1 MLVAQ
6 PSSADLA
13 GLTGYA
19 LVALVCGLLL
29 VEELGVPLFFAPGD
43 LLLVTAGIAIPT
55 ASLNPLV
62 VVAATACSVMA
73 GAVAGREL
81 FDRFGASALL
91 RIATFLHVSARLER
105 LAARLRTGGPA
116 AVFLGRITPGLRVH
130 TTEAAGLAR
139 MRRSVFLA
147 GLVPAVA
154 VYEAVFVGL
163 GIWLGPAAWP
173 AIQADTPKPVPLFV
187 LLGAV
192 AVCALTGRW
201 LVHRIRERRG
211 QPSTLKEA

>member
-1 MLVAQ
+1 MLTVQ
-6 PSSADLA
+6 PLSADFA
-13 GLTGYA
+13 GLSGYA

-43 LLLVTAGIAIPT
+43 LLLVMAGMEISTAD
-55 ASLNPLV
+55 LNPLL
-62 VVAATACSVMA
+62 VVAATVCSVIV
-73 GAVAGREL
+73 GAIAGREL
-81 FDRFGASALL
+81 FDRLGASAVS
-91 RIATFLHVSARLER
+91 RIATFLHLSGRLER
-105 LAARLRTGGPA
+105 LAVRLRSGGPT

-139 MRRSVFLA
+139 MRRSAFLA

-173 AIQADTPKPVPLFV
+173 AIQAYTPKPVPLFV

-192 AVCALTGRW
+192 AVSALTGRW

-211 QPSTLKEA
+211 QPSRLKEA